1 MGLNFWIQI
10 FSVAWLNLR
19 TEKMRPITINPEN
32 DRCRGLQ
39 VKVIPSFVLEI
50 VDFVAYSDFFSL
62 QHDFHLKP

>member
-1 MGLNFWIQI
+1 ML
-10 FSVAWLNLR
+10 
-19 TEKMRPITINPEN
+19 PITINPEN

-50 VDFVAYSDFFSL
+50 IDFVAYSDVFSL